1 MPPMSRVRSL
11 LLIPTLGLLAGLTAL
26 GAEESFDEVKARTDF
41 ASADQVTALGNWCAA
56 NQRQTLAR
64 TYWNQ
69 AIKLDPE
76 HDGAR
81 TALGFVRVGEK
92 WLHKS
97 LVKDG
102 QGQPGKVNQ
111 PATNQGGPVRQ
122 PGGKAPTAA
131 QVAWDLTLPA
141 PMPND
146 PWLWDTHISKLPRLG
161 NDSTAMESSIATI
174 NRDLDKSGFALLCKA
189 LKADFG
195 DLYAAADICRILSS
209 SDRPRARKLFAF
221 VAKASEKITD
231 AGDLEY
237 FAMIAGT
244 LKERNAI
251 PRLIELMDHADA
263 RVKASAI
270 EAAADITLLP
280 KRTMTRDT
288 AQRWWELNWNVSE
301 RTILGEQLASSDP
314 AVQVEAAAALYEYR
328 DRAIMPVLIRLLRV
342 REVGVN
348 RKAIAVISRIAGE
361 RAFDPVGPD
370 EQRKKQA
377 DLIEKWWR
385 EEGATWIWIEDR
397 NPVAATTAATG
408 KRDFSSENVRLL
420 GSAVRKDSA
429 AAENALVGG
438 GVKSIPALLD
448 GLGSNDQIVR
458 MKAHDILKQISKQD
472 HGFAANAVEDKR
484 AAAIAKWRD
493 WAVGQGFTTEV
504 AVPDQPAGK

>member
-1 MPPMSRVRSL
+1 MIRLRSL
-11 LLIPTLGLLAGLTAL
+11 LLIPVLGLLAGLAVL
-26 GAEESFDEVKARTDF
+26 GAEETFDEVKARTDF
-41 ASADQVTALGNWCAA
+41 ASADQVVALGNWCAA

-69 AIKLDPE
+69 ALKLDPD

-97 LVKDG
+97 LVKEG
-102 QGQPGKVNQ
+102 QGQTAQ
-111 PATNQGGPVRQ
+111 APAAGQGGGRTRTPD
-122 PGGKAPTAA
+122 GKAPTAA
-131 QVAWDLTLPA
+131 QVPWDLTLPS
-141 PMPND
+141 PMPDD
-146 PWLWDTHISKLPRLG
+146 PWLWDTHISRLPRLG
-161 NDSTAMESSIATI
+161 NDSTAMESAIATI

-221 VAKASEKITD
+221 VAKASEKVAD

-263 RVKASAI
+263 RVKTAAI

-280 KRTMTRDT
+280 KKTMSRDT

-301 RTILGEQLASSDP
+301 RTILGEQLTSADP
-314 AVQVEAAAALYEYR
+314 SVQVEAAAALYEYR

-342 REVGVN
+342 KDAGVN
-348 RKAIAVISRIAGE
+348 RKAIAVINRIAGE

-385 EEGATWIWIEDR
+385 DEGATWIWLEDR
-397 NPVAATTAATG
+397 NPVAATSVATG
-408 KRDFSSENVRLL
+408 KKDFSSENVRLL

-429 AAENALVGG
+429 AAESALVAAGP
-438 GVKSIPALLD
+438 KSIPALLD
-448 GLGSNDQIVR
+448 GLGSNDQIIR
-458 MKAHDILKQISKQD
+458 MKAHGILKQITRQD
-472 HGFAANAVEDKR
+472 HGFDASAAEDKR

-493 WAVGQGFTTEV
+493 WAIDKGYATESGG